1 MNTAAG
7 VPRQSL
13 ASFWRHPTD
22 TGPAQFECSGVFV
35 GDGRIL
41 TVAHAFDDGAPR
53 WVRPYVDGTQAYALV
68 AAPDRHPQLDAA
80 VARVETMP
88 GGAARAELDFTPP
101 GATLEVFLSGY
112 FEGRGEAAYPA
123 RWLAFDPA
131 ERYHL
136 IDTKQP
142 VGYSGSPVASG
153 DRLWGIATSH
163 FTDANVHR
171 GCVVAVTQLWEG
183 WLDRLLPA
191 LAPAPREPMARPA
204 EPHQALRDLVARNR
218 LVEALAAL
226 SSLVVAKAPGQADDV
241 VALKGE
247 LASLERL
254 HRLGDIPADSY
265 IAGRRRIA
273 VRLLDLATQ
282 VDNP

>member
-1 MNTAAG
+1 MTVQAG

-13 ASFWRHPTD
+13 VSFWRHPTD
-22 TGPAQFECSGVFV
+22 TGQAQFECSGVFV

-41 TVAHAFDDGAPR
+41 TVGHAFDDRAQR

-68 AAPDRHPQLDAA
+68 ADPERHPQLDAA
-80 VARVETMP
+80 LARVETMP
-88 GGAARAELDFTPP
+88 GGAVGAVLDFTQA
-101 GATLEVFLSGY
+101 GAAAELFLSGY
-112 FEGRGEAAYPA
+112 FEGRGEAAHPA

-142 VGYSGSPVASG
+142 VGYSGSPVACA

-171 GCVVAVTQLWEG
+171 GCVVSVAQLWDR
-183 WLDRLLPA
+183 WLETLLPRMPPPEA
-191 LAPAPREPMARPA
+191 ASRPEPQRSI
-204 EPHQALRDLVARNR
+204 RDLIAKNR

-226 SSLVVAKAPGQADDV
+226 SAIVLAKAPEQVDDV

-273 VRLLDLATQ
+273 VRALDLSAQ
-282 VDNP
+282 VGSA

>member
-1 MNTAAG
+1 MSAAAG

-22 TGPAQFECSGVFV
+22 TGQAQFECSGVFV

-41 TVAHAFDDGAPR
+41 TVGHAFDDGAPR
-53 WVRPYVDGTQAYALV
+53 WVRPYVDGTQAYALT
-68 AAPDRHPQLDAA
+68 AAPDRHPTLDAA
-80 VARVETMP
+80 LARVETMP
-88 GGAARAELDFTPP
+88 GGAVAAALDLTPP
-101 GATLEVFLSGY
+101 GAGLDFLLSGY

-142 VGYSGSPVASG
+142 VGYSGSPVACG

-171 GCVVAVTQLWEG
+171 GCVVSVAQLCEQ
-183 WLDRLLPA
+183 WLDKLLPA
-191 LAPAPREPMARPA
+191 APREPGIRRPDPA
-204 EPHQALRDLVARNR
+204 QAIRDLVARNR
-218 LVEALAAL
+218 LAEALAAL
-226 SSLVVAKAPGQADDV
+226 SAAVVAGAPEQADDV

-265 IAGRRRIA
+265 IAGRRRVA
-273 VRLLDLATQ
+273 VRALDLASQ
-282 VDNP
+282 VGTA